1 MIGGTGAVTG
11 RATPHRCERGSGAG
25 TAFRLISTLELAPLD
40 SAIPCF
46 RLHAV
51 AVLHEWNL
59 PRDLIGDA
67 QMLVSELMTN
77 ARATSLRVEDHPPI
91 TLRLLADQKRL
102 VIEAWDQSPH
112 DLEPFAAGD
121 DAENGRGLMIVEAL
135 STRWGSR
142 RTGYNRKCVWA
153 ELAL

>member
-1 MIGGTGAVTG
+1 MNDWPL
-11 RATPHRCERGSGAG
+11 RSY
-25 TAFRLISTLELAPLD
+25 LELAPLPT
-40 SAIPCF
+40 AIPCF

-59 PRDLIGDA
+59 ARDLIADA
-67 QMLVSELMTN
+67 ETLVSELMTN
-77 ARATSLRVEDHPPI
+77 AHATSRRIDGHPPI
-91 TLRLLADQKRL
+91 ALRLLAGQERL

-112 DLEPFAAGD
+112 DLEPFTADD

-142 RTGYNRKCVWA
+142 RTGHHHKCVWA
-153 ELAL
+153 ELALADASH